1 MIKLYD
7 VKRNSRIFVEGL
19 MINDKLIGEFNFHYV
34 DGMYSY
40 CTTDDGDV
48 FHLLATTE
56 CTIIREGNNENIV

>member
-1 MIKLYD
+1 MKKLFE
-7 VKRNSRIFVEGL
+7 VKHNSRISVDGL
-19 MINDKLIGEFNFHYV
+19 AINDKPVREFNFHHV